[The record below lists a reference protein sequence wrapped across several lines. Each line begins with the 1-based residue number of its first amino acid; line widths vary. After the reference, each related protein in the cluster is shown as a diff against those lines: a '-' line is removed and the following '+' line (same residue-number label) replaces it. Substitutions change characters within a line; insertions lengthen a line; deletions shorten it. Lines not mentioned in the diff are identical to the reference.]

1 MKKIVQV
8 LLLVLALGIVSG
20 CAPGGP
26 KTERTARR
34 IERRDQ
40 AIQRDLEGL
49 PEDVE
54 TLLLTDEPGHLNRW
68 EGH

>member
-1 MKKIVQV
+1 MKKIVVV

-20 CAPGGP
+20 CAPENP
-26 KTERTARR
+26 RTERAARR

-40 AIQRDLEGL
+40 SIQRGLEGL

-54 TLLLTDEPGHLNRW
+54 TFWLTDEPGHLSRW
-68 EGH
+68 EH